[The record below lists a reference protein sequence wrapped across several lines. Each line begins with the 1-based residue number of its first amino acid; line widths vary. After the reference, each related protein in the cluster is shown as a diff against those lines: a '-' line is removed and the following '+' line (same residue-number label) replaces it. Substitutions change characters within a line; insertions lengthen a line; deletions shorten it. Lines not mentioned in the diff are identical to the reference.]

1 MIMHYILLPNF
12 KYISNIW
19 LIMSSKEE
27 IKINDKNTTKITTDN
42 TNTSNFSERTNRDY
56 NNTLN
61 QQQDAINKTLDNT
74 LHNVKR
80 TTDEA
85 TREIPRYT
93 QRMAEYQE
101 QTIKTIKDIAS
112 DFIEAEKQVIGSFQ
126 SQVDR
131 NSGVWDLYNPQKIA
145 ENHSA
150 AVNNFTSYLLNTAN
164 LVNNALL
171 SNIRIYNTAL
181 EQTRDNLKACA
192 KTNTNFIQS
201 VKEQSVNSYNK
212 EVNTN

>member
-1 MIMHYILLPNF
+1 
-12 KYISNIW
+12 
-19 LIMSSKEE
+19 MSVKEE
-27 IKINDKNTTKITTDN
+27 KINDKNTTKYSTDN
-42 TNTSNFSERTNRDY
+42 TNTTNFNERINRDY

-80 TTDEA
+80 TTEEA

-93 QRMAEYQE
+93 QRIAEYQE
-101 QTIKTIKDIAS
+101 QTIQTIKDIAS

-131 NSGVWDLYNPQKIA
+131 NSGNTNGLWDMYNPQRIA
-145 ENHSA
+145 ENYSVM
-150 AVNNFTSYLLNTAN
+150 VNNFTSYLLNTSN
-164 LVNNALL
+164 LINNALA
-171 SNIRIYNTAL
+171 SNMRVYNTAL

-192 KTNTNFIQS
+192 KTNTNCMKS
-201 VKEQSVNSYNK
+201 VEQSVNSQNK
-212 EVNTN
+212 EVNSSSP

>member
-1 MIMHYILLPNF
+1 
-12 KYISNIW
+12 
-19 LIMSSKEE
+19 MSTRKEE
-27 IKINDKNTTKITTDN
+27 IKVNENIAVNEPKFNEKNTTKFSTDN
-42 TNTSNFSERTNRDY
+42 TNFNERTNIDY

-93 QRMAEYQE
+93 QRIAEYQE
-101 QTIKTIKDIAS
+101 QTIQTIKDIAS
-112 DFIEAEKQVIGSFQ
+112 DFIEAEKEAIGSFQ

-131 NSGVWDLYNPQKIA
+131 NSSSGSVNSSSNGLWDMYNPQRIA
-145 ENHSA
+145 ENHA
-150 AVNNFTSYLLNTAN
+150 VMVNNFTSYLLNTSN
-164 LVNNALL
+164 LINNALA
-171 SNIRIYNTAL
+171 SNMRVYNTAL
-181 EQTRDNLKACA
+181 EQTRDNLKAFA
-192 KTNTNFIQS
+192 KTNTNYIKS